1 MRRKIAKRKRR
12 YALRKGAEIL
22 HEGWCKEPEWNDKYY
37 EAHVRYCGWTIMAPG
52 RDELE
57 VYNGVLA
64 CFPGCEKEPF
74 EGFKGPDEK
83 FE

>member
-22 HEGWCKEPEWNDKYY
+22 NEGWCKEPEWDDKYY
-37 EAHVRYCGWTIMAPG
+37 EAYVRYCGWTIMSAG

-57 VYNGVLA
+57 VYDGVLA
-64 CFPGCEKEPF
+64 CFPSCEKEPF
-74 EGFKGPDEK
+74 VGEETKL
-83 FE
+83 